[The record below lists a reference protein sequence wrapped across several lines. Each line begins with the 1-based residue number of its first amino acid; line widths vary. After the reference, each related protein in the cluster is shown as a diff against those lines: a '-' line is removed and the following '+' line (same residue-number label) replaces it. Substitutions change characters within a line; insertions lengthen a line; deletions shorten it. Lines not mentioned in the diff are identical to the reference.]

1 MRTIL
6 TLRTKGTVRTGSTI
20 SIMRPL
26 ARRVVLL
33 AAGAALLLA
42 SGSTGTA
49 ARGAE
54 APPAPVS
61 HGLGIRVTVPGG
73 AGAAAAS
80 VTAPQDSVATGG
92 AFAYPADGSIARASS
107 VTAGAFAVT
116 SPTAPSASASSEA
129 QGVVLFNGEVTAST
143 VTAKVKAQASGKGA
157 SGTSTGSQVV
167 GLTIAGAGVA
177 AGPGGR
183 FNLGDWGYLVTLGQA
198 ASPTSKAGGAGYIVS
213 QAALLVHL
221 NIDHGGLPAGSEIL
235 VGYADAFAEGPVKPP
250 PPKRPAKPAKKPA
263 PPDDRIRPKQE
274 KPTEEESG
282 KPGVVPPLLPV
293 PQGLDVKLT
302 TGRYVFPI
310 YGPTSFADTFGAGR
324 ATTGWHHGEDIF
336 APLGAPILAVTDGT
350 VFQVGWNDVGGLRV
364 WLRDRYGNEFYYAHL
379 SAFSQLAVNGNQ
391 VEAGDVLGFA
401 GNTGDA
407 EHTPYHLHFE
417 IHPASLLDKGYD
429 GVVPPYRYLVAWQKL
444 SDVAI
449 TGVAGWAAPI
459 APGASAPRPGAI
471 LLQVSDISRAS
482 GLEPASLRKAMREAA
497 ADRDGSLIGARRSFA
512 ALLRRLTGR

>member
-1 MRTIL
+1 
-6 TLRTKGTVRTGSTI
+6 
-20 SIMRPL
+20 
-26 ARRVVLL
+26 
-33 AAGAALLLA
+33 
-42 SGSTGTA
+42 
-49 ARGAE
+49 
-54 APPAPVS
+54 
-61 HGLGIRVTVPGG
+61 
-73 AGAAAAS
+73 
-80 VTAPQDSVATGG
+80 
-92 AFAYPADGSIARASS
+92 
-107 VTAGAFAVT
+107 
-116 SPTAPSASASSEA
+116 
-129 QGVVLFNGEVTAST
+129 
-143 VTAKVKAQASGKGA
+143 
-157 SGTSTGSQVV
+157 
-167 GLTIAGAGVA
+167 VA

-198 ASPTSKAGGAGYIVS
+198 ASPSSKAGGQGYIVS

-221 NIDHGGLPAGSEIL
+221 NLDHGGLPAGSEIL
-235 VGYADAFAEGPVKPP
+235 VGYADAFAEGPVRPP
-250 PPKRPAKPAKKPA
+250 PTKKRPVKPAKKPA
-263 PPDDRIRPKQE
+263 PPDDRIRPKKE
-274 KPTEEESG
+274 PSAEEESA
-282 KPGVVPPLLPV
+282 KPGIVPPLLPV

-302 TGRYVFPI
+302 TGRYVFPV
-310 YGPTSFADTFGAGR
+310 YGPASYADTFGAGR
-324 ATTGWHHGEDIF
+324 ASTGWHHGEDIF

-391 VEAGDVLGFA
+391 VEAGDVLGFM

-497 ADRDGSLIGARRSFA
+497 ADQDGSLIGARRSFA

>member
-1 MRTIL
+1 M
-6 TLRTKGTVRTGSTI
+6 
-20 SIMRPL
+20 
-26 ARRVVLL
+26 L

-42 SGSTGTA
+42 SGSTGSA
-49 ARGAE
+49 ARE
-54 APPAPVS
+54 ATPPSPVS

-73 AGAAAAS
+73 AGAAAAAAN
-80 VTAPQDSVATGG
+80 APSDSVATGG
-92 AFAYPADGSIARASS
+92 AFAYPADGSVARASS
-107 VTAGAFAVT
+107 VTAGAFTVP
-116 SPTAPSASASSEA
+116 SPTAPSASASGEA
-129 QGVVLFNGEVTAST
+129 HGVVLFNGEITAST
-143 VTAKVKAQASGKGA
+143 VTAKVKAQASLRGA
-157 SGTSTGSQVV
+157 SGNSTGSQVV
-167 GLTIAGAGVA
+167 GLTIAGAPVA

-183 FNLGDWGYLVTLGQA
+183 FNLGDWGYLVTLAQA
-198 ASPTSKAGGAGYIVS
+198 ASPSSKGGGEGYIVS
-213 QAALLVHL
+213 QAALLIHL
-221 NIDHGGLPAGSEIL
+221 NIEHGGLPAGSEIL

-250 PPKRPAKPAKKPA
+250 PPKKRPVKPVKKPT

-274 KPTEEESG
+274 KPAEADDDT
-282 KPGVVPPLLPV
+282 PGIVPPLLPV

-302 TGRYVFPI
+302 TGRYVFPV

-391 VEAGDVLGFA
+391 VEAGDVLGFM

-417 IHPASLLDKGYD
+417 IHPVSLLGKGYD

-497 ADRDGSLIGARRSFA
+497 ADQDGSLIGARRSFA